1 MADDHFS
8 RETVLSFLQSE
19 LSKDENRNFV
29 RHLLR
34 QCPECS
40 RLIQEVSQRQDFRF
54 LIRDLEDLICDELNV
69 KSLRFVEREEDLV
82 EVTAKANFRV
92 CGPRFGTEIL
102 QTDIKLRFRVDPG
115 ANGVVPVSFPVRFVN
130 KDG

>member
-8 RETVLSFLQSE
+8 RETVLRFLQSE
-19 LSKDENRNFV
+19 LSRDESRDFV

-54 LIRDLEDLICDELNV
+54 LIQDLEDSALRGDPDPYKRILRRTFRAIEQEARDGPAKEAGV
-69 KSLRFVEREEDLV
+69 HHSRASLR
-82 EVTAKANFRV
+82 
-92 CGPRFGTEIL
+92 
-102 QTDIKLRFRVDPG
+102 
-115 ANGVVPVSFPVRFVN
+115 
-130 KDG
+130 